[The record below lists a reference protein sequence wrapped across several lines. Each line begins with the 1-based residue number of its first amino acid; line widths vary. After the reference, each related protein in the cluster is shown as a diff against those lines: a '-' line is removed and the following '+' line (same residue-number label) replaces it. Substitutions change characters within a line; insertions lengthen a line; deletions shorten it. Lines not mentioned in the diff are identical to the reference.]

1 MENQIIVVKKGVKRV
16 SLQRGICTLICYG
29 SVDLKTIHV
38 LFQNQLWLETKVSL
52 DKQFAEKYGKSV
64 LTLSEILK
72 QTNLS
77 RGLSVGAMINLKKKI
92 VENLD
97 TFIYPS
103 RNLGQISSLVK
114 SSFRIRSYKE
124 QGIPTKEIP
133 PKAFI
138 GIGYRDKGTARN
150 PAEDGS
156 PSWQEVATF
165 VSNSMRRIEELFHEL
180 EESKSLLQRREIER
194 SIIAIL
200 GKLRTATSRRD
211 SQDAEDAPRK

>member
-1 MENQIIVVKKGVKRV
+1 MENPIVVVKKGVKRV
-16 SLQRGICTLICYG
+16 SLQRGICTLICY
-29 SVDLKTIHV
+29 SDVDLKTIHV

-92 VENLD
+92 VMNLD
-97 TFIYPS
+97 AFIYPS
-103 RNLGQISSLVK
+103 RNLDQISSLVK
-114 SSFRIRSYKE
+114 SSFRVRSYKE

-180 EESKSLLQRREIER
+180 EESTNLLQRREIKR
-194 SIIAIL
+194 TIIAIL